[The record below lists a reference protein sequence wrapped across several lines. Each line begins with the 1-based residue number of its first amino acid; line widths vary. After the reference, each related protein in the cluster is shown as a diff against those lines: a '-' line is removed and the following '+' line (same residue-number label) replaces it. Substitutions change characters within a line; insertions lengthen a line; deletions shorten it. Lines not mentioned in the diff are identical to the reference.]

1 VKLCEIG
8 EFGLNAR
15 IKSSWSAS
23 SPQVIKGRGNDL
35 VSAVDLLIEDVH
47 FDLSFIDPYP
57 LGRKSLAGNLS
68 DLAAM
73 GATPRCD
80 ST

>member
-1 VKLCEIG
+1 MKLREIG

-15 IKSSWSAS
+15 IKNSWSAS
-23 SPQVIKGRGNDL
+23 SPQVIKGEGYDL
-35 VSAVDLLIEDVH
+35 VSTVHLLIEDVH

-57 LGRKSLAGNLS
+57 LGRKSLAVNLS

>member
-1 VKLCEIG
+1 MKLREIG
-8 EFGLNAR
+8 EFGLIAR
-15 IKSSWSAS
+15 VKNSWPVS
-23 SPQVIKGRGNDL
+23 SPQVIKGEGYDL
-35 VSAVDLLIEDVH
+35 VSTVHLLIEDVH

-57 LGRKSLAGNLS
+57 LGRKSLAVNLS

>member
-1 VKLCEIG
+1 MKLREIG
-8 EFGLNAR
+8 EFGLNALV
-15 IKSSWSAS
+15 KNSWSAY
-23 SPQVIKGRGNDL
+23 SPQVINGRGNDL
-35 VSAVDLLIEDVH
+35 ASTVDLLIEDVH

-57 LGRKSLAGNLS
+57 LGRKSLAGSLS

-73 GATPRCD
+73 GATPHCD

>member
-1 VKLCEIG
+1 MKLREIG
-8 EFGLNAR
+8 EFGLNAL
-15 IKSSWSAS
+15 IKNSWSAS
-23 SPQVIKGRGNDL
+23 SPQVIKGEGCDL
-35 VSAVDLLIEDVH
+35 VSTVRLLSEDVH
-47 FDLSFIDPYP
+47 SDLSFIDPYP

-68 DLAAM
+68 DLPAI